1 MVVRMSR
8 YAQVVSAFRDAVLR
22 GKAVLSPT
30 VRRVV
35 YEGGHAGTDT
45 LAYLTKVRAHA
56 YRVTDEDVA
65 ALRAAGWTDE
75 TIYELTI
82 AAAVGEGLRR
92 LDVGLAALRA
102 AQARRPEAKK

>member
-1 MVVRMSR
+1 MSR

-30 VRRVV
+30 VRRIAL
-35 YEGGHAGTDT
+35 EGGDAGTDSRDY
-45 LAYLTKVRAHA
+45 LAKVRAHA

-65 ALRAAGWTDE
+65 ALRSAGWTDE

-92 LDVGLAALRA
+92 LDVGLDALRA
-102 AQARRPEAKK
+102 AQAQRPEAKK

>member
-1 MVVRMSR
+1 MSR
-8 YAQVVSAFRDAVLR
+8 YTQLVSAFRDAVLR

-35 YEGGHAGTDT
+35 LEGGDAGPDT
-45 LAYLTKVRAHA
+45 TAYLAKVRAHA
-56 YRVTDEDVA
+56 YRVTDEDVG

-75 TIYELTI
+75 TIYEVTI

-102 AQARRPEAKK
+102 AQERRPEAKK

>member
-1 MVVRMSR
+1 MSR

-30 VRRVV
+30 IRRVAL
-35 YEGGHAGTDT
+35 EGGDAGSESA
-45 LAYLTKVRAHA
+45 AYLAKVRAHA

-65 ALRAAGWTDE
+65 ALRRAGWTEE
-75 TIYELTI
+75 TIYEVTI
-82 AAAVGEGLRR
+82 AAAAGEGLRR

-102 AQARRPEAKK
+102 AQEQRPEAKK